1 MAMFLPSLIAPWII
15 SRIGIYGLIAL
26 GLVAMFTALIVSS
39 QYFSVDG
46 FWLSLVLLGIGWNF
60 MFVGDTSLLALV
72 YRDGEQ
78 FTVQAL
84 NDGLVFQFQP
94 LHRFHQAGYWQ
105 HGNGLEFYW
114 LVSRCCCCRQRCLCG
129 HGLTLSSIKLWS
141 LIAVIF

>member
-60 MFVGDTSLLALV
+60 MFVGGTSLLALV

-84 NDGLVFQFQP
+84 NDGLVFSISAFASFSSGWILAAWQWPGVLLASFP
-94 LHRFHQAGYWQ
+94 LLLLPSALFVWT
-105 HGNGLEFYW
+105 W
-114 LVSRCCCCRQRCLCG
+114 LNP
-129 HGLTLSSIKLWS
+129 K
-141 LIAVIF
+141 